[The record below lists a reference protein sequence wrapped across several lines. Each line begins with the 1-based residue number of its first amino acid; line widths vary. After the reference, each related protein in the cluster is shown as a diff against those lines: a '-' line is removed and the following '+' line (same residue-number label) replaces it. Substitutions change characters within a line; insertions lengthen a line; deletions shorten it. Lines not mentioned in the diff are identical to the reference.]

1 MTVVTDPRRAVPRQR
16 GLKSLVGVMG
26 FVCLVLFLLA
36 IEQKQAVQAWAAVRE
51 GAAPAAG
58 RIAGWV
64 GDGASDGLSGLRRA
78 AAGSGGPAAAAAR
91 DAVLAGEFGPGDEA
105 TRAAVGGVGFTG
117 ATIRFET
124 GGVLRTQPLRIAS
137 GREAFTFGQTFA
149 ARLNARED
157 AQIELRRVIPAERER
172 AVDPSPP
179 SPSSSLCAGRAPGV
193 VALLH
198 RGDRVDMM
206 LFRERTI
213 VGADAPPNALCGVW
227 SFRAR

>member
-1 MTVVTDPRRAVPRQR
+1 MTAVTPPRRAVHRQR
-16 GLKSLVGVMG
+16 GLKSLVGVMT

-36 IEQKQAVQAWAAVRE
+36 IEQKQAVQAWAAVRD

-58 RIAGWV
+58 RIVRWI
-64 GDGASDGLSGLRRA
+64 GDGASDGLSGLKTA
-78 AAGSGGPAAAAAR
+78 AAGAGGPAAASPA
-91 DAVLAGEFGPGDEA
+91 DAVLAGEFAPADEA

-117 ATIRFET
+117 ALIRLET
-124 GGVLRTQPLRIAS
+124 GGVLRTQPLRIVS
-137 GREAFTFGQTFA
+137 GRDAFAQGQTFA

-157 AQIELRRVIPAERER
+157 AQIELRRVLPEAGDRQTS
-172 AVDPSPP
+172 AAT
-179 SPSSSLCAGRAPGV
+179 LCGARAPGV

-198 RGDRVDMM
+198 RSGRVDMM

-213 VGADAPPNALCGVW
+213 VGADASPTALCGVW

>member
-1 MTVVTDPRRAVPRQR
+1 MTAVTTPRRAPSRQR
-16 GLKSLVGVMG
+16 GLKSLIGVMS

-51 GAAPAAG
+51 GAVPAAG
-58 RIAGWV
+58 RIAGWI

-78 AAGSGGPAAAAAR
+78 VAGAGGPTAASSR
-91 DAVLAGEFGPGDEA
+91 DAVLAGEFAPADEA

-117 ATIRFET
+117 AVIRLET

-157 AQIELRRVIPAERER
+157 AQVELRRVVPAGR
-172 AVDPSPP
+172 ARVTAPSP
-179 SPSSSLCAGRAPGV
+179 LCAGRAPGV

>member
-1 MTVVTDPRRAVPRQR
+1 MTVVATPRRTASRQR
-16 GLKSLVGVMG
+16 GLKSLVGMMS

-36 IEQKQAVQAWAAVRE
+36 IEQKQAVQAWTAVRE
-51 GAAPAAG
+51 GAVPAIG
-58 RIAGWV
+58 RIADWMGE
-64 GDGASDGLSGLRRA
+64 GAADGVSGLRRA
-78 AAGSGGPAAAAAR
+78 AAGAGGPAAASSR
-91 DAVLAGEFGPGDEA
+91 DAILAGEFAPADDV

-117 ATIRFET
+117 ATIRLET
-124 GGVLRTQPLRIAS
+124 GGVLRTQPLRVAS

-157 AQIELRRVIPAERER
+157 AQIELRRVVPAGRDR
-172 AVDPSPP
+172 TLAPSP
-179 SPSSSLCAGRAPGV
+179 LCAGRAPGV

>member
-1 MTVVTDPRRAVPRQR
+1 M
-16 GLKSLVGVMG
+16 KSLVGVMS

-36 IEQKQAVQAWAAVRE
+36 VEQKQAVQAWAAVRD

-58 RIAGWV
+58 RIARWV
-64 GDGASDGLSGLRRA
+64 GDGASDGLSGLRTA
-78 AAGSGGPAAAAAR
+78 AAGAGGPAAASPQ
-91 DAVLAGEFGPGDEA
+91 DGVLAGEFAPADET

-117 ATIRFET
+117 AMIRLET

-137 GREAFTFGQTFA
+137 GRDAFTLGQTFA
-149 ARLNARED
+149 ARLNARDD
-157 AQIELRRVIPAERER
+157 AQIELRRIVPADR
-172 AVDPSPP
+172 ARPVAPSP
-179 SPSSSLCAGRAPGV
+179 LCAGRAPGV

-213 VGADAPPNALCGVW
+213 VGADAPANALCGVW